1 MRRRF
6 RRRSHPLVQAVHI
19 LQNKLSGALV
29 SMTPAEYAAGAADG
43 YRVIDVSPVPTIR
56 GAAFVDLTSVNGEL
70 PGIGREEKLLLVC
83 ARGKRGYFLQNRLR
97 QYGYR
102 NTVVLEGASFFNEVK
117 VKDAQAAVSP
127 EEKTRVK
134 ALGFLFDKRSQDR
147 FNARV
152 ITRNGKITA
161 EESKA
166 IAQAA
171 ERFGSGELA
180 MTSRLTVEIQG
191 VPFDNIEPLREF
203 LAQAG
208 LETGG
213 TGSKVRPIVSC
224 KGTTCQFGLIDT
236 LRPLGGNPRAV
247 LSRLP
252 RGQAPAQVQ
261 NRRRRLSEQLRQA
274 RFERRGHH
282 RPARAAHRRRPM
294 PRLQG
299 MSG

>member
-29 SMTPAEYAAGAADG
+29 SMTPARVRRGRRG
-43 YRVIDVSPVPTIR
+43 RLRVIDVSPSPPY
-56 GAAFVDLTSVNGEL
+56 GAPLCRPDVGERRAA
-70 PGIGREEKLLLVC
+70 GIGREEKLLLVC

-236 LRPLGGNPRAV
+236 FA
-247 LSRLP
+247 
-252 RGQAPAQVQ
+252 
-261 NRRRRLSEQLRQA
+261 LSEEIHE
-274 RFERRGHH
+274 RFYHGYREVKLPHKFKIAVGGCPNNCVKPDLNDVGIIGQRVPRIDAD
-282 RPARAAHRRRPM
+282 RC